1 MDASE
6 SGGHPDLTSSP
17 PIDDALLAIVR
28 CPVTGER
35 LERHGDELRTRSG
48 RGGVYRIVDG
58 LAVLV
63 PGPRSAR
70 QATEADSDGTS

>member
-1 MDASE
+1 MTL
-6 SGGHPDLTSSP
+6 PDRRPPAQP
-17 PIDDALLAIVR
+17 PIDDALLAVVR

-35 LERHGDELRTRSG
+35 LQRRGDELRTASG
-48 RGGVYRIVDG
+48 RSYRIVDG

-70 QATEADSDGTS
+70 QATEADSAGTS